1 MRRLPKKDCFR
12 HTKIFLIQNSNF
24 PLCENP
30 ASSLPKNVANYPK
43 TRRKPIFFAL
53 TKGGCTKKRR
63 PHRTPFFT
71 GLSTLLQ
78 VLPEPL
84 NNLISKPGGKLYLSF
99 LKNYPPIF
107 AWALVILSISSFSL
121 EVEGSSEQG
130 SVATSTIDKSQGAQ
144 SINEPPLVVS
154 CLIDIPV
161 DWI

>member
-1 MRRLPKKDCFR
+1 MLYQSGKSSTNKK
-12 HTKIFLIQNSNF
+12 
-24 PLCENP
+24 P
-30 ASSLPKNVANYPK
+30 ANYPK

-63 PHRTPFFT
+63 PHRTPF
-71 GLSTLLQ
+71 LRASPLLQ

>member
-1 MRRLPKKDCFR
+1 MPVSKAEKHSKTETGKLSK
-12 HTKIFLIQNSNF
+12 NS
-24 PLCENP
+24 
-30 ASSLPKNVANYPK
+30 AKAD
-43 TRRKPIFFAL
+43 FFAL
-53 TKGGCTKKRR
+53 TKGGCTKKKSV
-63 PHRTPFFT
+63 PYRTPFFT